1 MPFKRVQRSRH
12 CRSNDNDDKATKP
25 PQLVAQRM
33 LRDAEDYVE
42 GARQLVASQK
52 GAIILKW
59 KGPIYHLLCHAIEL
73 TLKAYLAASG
83 VPITTLANHIR
94 HDLELAF
101 RCAQKHGFAP
111 FDAGFCEIV
120 QWLAPYHRDH
130 SFRYGKAHGYVTH
143 PEPSPVA
150 DIITNTIKA
159 VEPYVHRQY
168 DKINQGR

>member
-1 MPFKRVQRSRH
+1 VLWHPLRT
-12 CRSNDNDDKATKP
+12 TKP
-25 PQLVAQRM
+25 N
-33 LRDAEDYVE
+33 LRSSWLRECYGAEDYVE

-101 RCAQKHGFAP
+101 GCAQKHGFTP
-111 FDAGFCEIV
+111 PDAGFWEVV

-130 SFRYGKAHGYVTH
+130 SFRYGKAHGYLTH

-150 DIITNTIKA
+150 DIITSTIKA

-168 DKINQGR
+168 EKINQGR